1 MASRLLAALLTG
13 WMRATG
19 IGARTLSSAAHR
31 TAQRI
36 GSPVNGLTISQ
47 VQEMGAVNPKPN
59 RPPRLPSGPTLWVLC
74 ETFAGIE
81 PNAGEVEAGRFP
93 ATTGQI
99 REQLITAWATDRDDP
114 VTLYLL
120 REIDFLRSTI
130 RQLAAPQARGET

>member
-19 IGARTLSSAAHR
+19 IGARTLSGAAHR

-81 PNAGEVEAGRFP
+81 PSAGEVEAGRFP

-99 REQLITAWATDRDDP
+99 REQLIAAWATDRDDS

-130 RQLAAPQARGET
+130 RQLAATQAQGET

>member
-74 ETFAGIE
+74 ETFTEIE
-81 PNAGEVEAGRFP
+81 PNVGEVEAGRFP

-99 REQLITAWATDRDDP
+99 REQLIAAWATDRDDP

-130 RQLAAPQARGET
+130 RQLAATQARRET

>member
-47 VQEMGAVNPKPN
+47 VQEMSAVNPKPN

-81 PNAGEVEAGRFP
+81 PNTGEVEAGRFP

-99 REQLITAWATDRDDP
+99 REQLIAAWAADRDDP

-130 RQLAAPQARGET
+130 RQLAATQVRGET

>member
-19 IGARTLSSAAHR
+19 IGARTLSNAAHS

-47 VQEMGAVNPKPN
+47 VQEMGAVSPKPN

-74 ETFAGIE
+74 EVFAGIE
-81 PNAGEVEAGRFP
+81 PNVGEIEAGRFP
-93 ATTGQI
+93 ANTGQI
-99 REQLITAWATDRDDP
+99 REQLIRAWATDRADP
-114 VTLYLL
+114 VALYLL
-120 REIDFLRSTI
+120 GEIDFLRSTI
-130 RQLAAPQARGET
+130 RTLSTQQVAP

>member
-19 IGARTLSSAAHR
+19 IGARTLSNAAHS

-74 ETFAGIE
+74 EVFAGIE
-81 PNAGEVEAGRFP
+81 PNAGEIEAGRFP

-99 REQLITAWATDRDDP
+99 REQLIRAWATDRADP

-120 REIDFLRSTI
+120 GEIDFLRATI
-130 RQLAAPQARGET
+130 RAITTAQVTP

>member
-19 IGARTLSSAAHR
+19 IGARTLSNAAHS

-47 VQEMGAVNPKPN
+47 VQEMGAVSPKPN

-81 PNAGEVEAGRFP
+81 PNTGEIEAGRFP

-99 REQLITAWATDRDDP
+99 REQLIRAWATDRADP

-120 REIDFLRSTI
+120 GEIDFLRSTI
-130 RQLAAPQARGET
+130 RQPAATQVQRET